1 MTQMQEFSNEQDAH
15 LMLNCCSLLSDAEL
29 YCMIES
35 ARRTWQES
43 RSTLWVS
50 TRSSQGCCI
59 VLTDWEQQR
68 LRGLQ
73 ALMELLCSEQEYT
86 ALLNVRDS
94 FWQERLT
101 GAIGLD
107 REPSGLLFLALSEP
121 TKPLRR
127 FFAVRMLMCMAKTHS
142 EVSRPAYFALHI
154 CRVIQSPLLGCMLIC
169 YKALLYGPS
178 SGGQQA
184 EVSWC

>member
-1 MTQMQEFSNEQDAH
+1 
-15 LMLNCCSLLSDAEL
+15 MLAP
-29 YCMIES
+29 
-35 ARRTWQES
+35 QP
-43 RSTLWVS
+43 
-50 TRSSQGCCI
+50 
-59 VLTDWEQQR
+59 LTYREQQR
-68 LRGLQ
+68 LRKLRCLIGVP
-73 ALMELLCSEQEYT
+73 CSVQEYT

-142 EVSRPAYFALHI
+142 EVSTPACAALHS
-154 CRVIQSPLLGCMLIC
+154 CRVI
-169 YKALLYGPS
+169 PS
-178 SGGQQA
+178 AS
-184 EVSWC
+184 

>member
-1 MTQMQEFSNEQDAH
+1 
-15 LMLNCCSLLSDAEL
+15 MLAP
-29 YCMIES
+29 
-35 ARRTWQES
+35 QP
-43 RSTLWVS
+43 
-50 TRSSQGCCI
+50 
-59 VLTDWEQQR
+59 LTYREQQR
-68 LRGLQ
+68 LRKLRCLIGVP
-73 ALMELLCSEQEYT
+73 CSVQEYT

-142 EVSRPAYFALHI
+142 EVSKPAYAALHS
-154 CRVIQSPLLGCMLIC
+154 CGVI
-169 YKALLYGPS
+169 PS
-178 SGGQQA
+178 AS
-184 EVSWC
+184 

>member
-1 MTQMQEFSNEQDAH
+1 
-15 LMLNCCSLLSDAEL
+15 MLAPQPLT
-29 YCMIES
+29 YC
-35 ARRTWQES
+35 
-43 RSTLWVS
+43 
-50 TRSSQGCCI
+50 
-59 VLTDWEQQR
+59 EQQR
-68 LRGLQ
+68 LRKLR
-73 ALMELLCSEQEYT
+73 CRIRVPCFVQEYT

-142 EVSRPAYFALHI
+142 EVSKPACAALHSWQ
-154 CRVIQSPLLGCMLIC
+154 VIQSASWVCMHIC
-169 YKALLYGPS
+169 CRALPDGPR
-178 SGGQQA
+178 SGSQQA
-184 EVSWC
+184 EQALAPYTGCVRAYMPGLDPLQGNSPGLLHRQLS